1 MFGHYVEA
9 RRVETLRIWILFYSG
24 DQNHLYSTSNSC
36 LKVIYMGEE
45 REQRSTI
52 GRVTVDRIDN
62 YRWHIPQTFKP
73 GMRVPGL
80 VFADEE
86 LLEKMKTDRT
96 LEQCA
101 NVAHLPGIYKYAITL
116 PDGHEGYGFPIGGV
130 AATDYEEG
138 VVSPGGVGYDINCG
152 VRIVV
157 TNRSEKDIRPKLGEL
172 INTIFKNVPSG
183 LGSRRKD
190 FVITPHQLDRLAID
204 GVQWAVDQGI
214 GWLGDVKHCEEKGCM
229 EGANPEKVST
239 TAKNRGLP
247 QIGTLGSGNHF
258 LEIQKVDKI
267 YNPSVAK
274 VFGITHED
282 QVTVMIHCGS
292 RGYGHQICSDYLRVM
307 ERAVE
312 KYNITLP
319 DRELA
324 CAPGSSKEAQDYHQA
339 MKCAVNYAF
348 VNRQTIMHWVR
359 QSFEQTFKRPA
370 DEFGLNLVYDV
381 AHNIAKIEEH
391 KVDER
396 TKKVW
401 THRKGA
407 TRAFGP
413 GRPEV
418 PEDYRPV
425 GQPVIIP
432 GSMGTSSWVLVGT
445 EKAMEVSFGS
455 TAHGAGRMMSR
466 AAAKRRYWGGDV
478 KKALEDRSILVKT
491 ASQSGLAEE
500 ADLAYKNVDRV
511 VEVSDRVGIATKVA
525 RLVPISVI
533 KG

>member
-1 MFGHYVEA
+1 
-9 RRVETLRIWILFYSG
+9 
-24 DQNHLYSTSNSC
+24 
-36 LKVIYMGEE
+36 MGEE
-45 REQRSTI
+45 RGFAGPTPKVPLERLDAYSW
-52 GRVTVDRIDN
+52 RISQK
-62 YRWHIPQTFKP
+62 YKP

-80 VFADEE
+80 VLADED
-86 LLEKMKTDRT
+86 LLEKMRTDRT

-152 VRIVV
+152 VRLLT
-157 TNRSEKDIRPKLGEL
+157 TNMTEKDIRPKLAEL
-172 INTIFKNVPSG
+172 TTTIFDNVPSG

-190 FVITPHQLDRLAID
+190 FRITSTELNRIASE
-204 GVQWAVDQGI
+204 GVPYIVERGL
-214 GWLGDVKHCEEKGCM
+214 GWKEDIEHCEERGSM
-229 EGANPEKVST
+229 PNANPDKVST
-239 TAKNRGLP
+239 NAKSRGLP

-267 YNPSVAK
+267 FDEKVAK
-274 VFGITHED
+274 AFGITSKE

-292 RGYGHQICSDYLRVM
+292 RGFGHQICSDYLRVM
-307 ERAVE
+307 ERAIQ
-312 KYNITLP
+312 KYKISLP

-324 CAPGSSKEAQDYHQA
+324 CAPGTTQEAQDYYQA
-339 MKCAVNYAF
+339 MACAVNYAF
-348 VNRQTIMHWVR
+348 SNRQAITHWVR
-359 QSFEQTFKRPA
+359 QSFAQVFKQPS
-370 DEFGLNLVYDV
+370 EKFGLNLIYDV

-391 KVDER
+391 KINGQ

-413 GRPEV
+413 DRPEV
-418 PEDYRPV
+418 PADYRPY
-425 GQPVIIP
+425 GQPVLIP

-445 EKAMEVSFGS
+445 AKAMDVSFGS

-466 AAAKRRYWGGDV
+466 AAAKRRFWGGDI
-478 KKALEDRSILVKT
+478 KKALEQRGIVVRAASSIV
-491 ASQSGLAEE
+491 LAEE
-500 ADLAYKNVDRV
+500 ADPAYKNVDKV
-511 VEVSDRVGIATKVA
+511 ADVSDKVGIATSVA
-525 RLVPISVI
+525 RLLPIAVV